1 MRSQGIKVIITF
13 FMMLVFG
20 ILAWV
25 FAETFFDFV
34 YHQFD
39 DVNVQLISTE
49 LLGQFRQTGDFSASL
64 AMLPLLFLFSA
75 YILSREHKVKL
86 FFTSGVILICGIGLL
101 FIYISYLKTEASRFQ
116 IMPRIQ
122 NTLSISS
129 IQAGWYL
136 GIGFILGTLISLIFF
151 LLISKQKKPKTHNS
165 HFSSD
170 I

>member
-1 MRSQGIKVIITF
+1 
-13 FMMLVFG
+13 MMLVFG

-39 DVNVQLISTE
+39 DVNVQLVSTE
-49 LLGQFRQTGDFSASL
+49 LLGQFRQTGDFAASV
-64 AMLPLLFLFSA
+64 AMLPLLFFFSA
-75 YILSREHKVKL
+75 YILLREHKIKL
-86 FFTSGVILICGIGLL
+86 FLTSAVILICGIGLMFL
-101 FIYISYLKTEASRFQ
+101 YISHLKTEASSFQ
-116 IMPRIQ
+116 IMPGIQ

-151 LLISKQKKPKTHNS
+151 LLISKQKTPKTNNS